1 MFVSIDMD
9 TLEFVHVHKE
19 HEIVS
24 ALAWLEMPD
33 RSVTIENTDREY
45 FLCKMTPLELR
56 MLYRNT
62 TGQDITGTDDLVV
75 REMLATVVETQLK
88 PAFAD
93 LTELQAQ
100 IEAVEDDLY
109 AGVQWKYALGA
120 KRPAKQ
126 EELFPLSQHCRPL
139 DVITAQQA
147 AQRAPQRRK
156 VRNATPA
163 RVAQANAPQRPA
175 VPKQRMSSVRPT
187 IWAVADAMWQ
197 EAGSPTDKAVVLELR
212 KKMMIALET
221 DKGIKRTSS
230 SNELGNWMK
239 NRLA

>member
-9 TLEFVHVHKE
+9 TLEFVHVHPDYE
-19 HEIVS
+19 TLS
-24 ALAWLEMPD
+24 AIAWLEMPD
-33 RSVTIENTDREY
+33 RSVTIENTEREH
-45 FLCKMTPLELR
+45 FLVKMTPLELR

-62 TGQDITGTDDLVV
+62 TAEDITGTPDIVV

-88 PAFAD
+88 PVFAH

-109 AGVQWKYALGA
+109 AGIQWKYALGA
-120 KRPAKQ
+120 RRPAKQ
-126 EELFPLSQHCRPL
+126 EELFPLPQRSRPL

-156 VRNATPA
+156 ERSATPA
-163 RVAQANAPQRPA
+163 RVAPANAPQRPT

-197 EAGSPTDKAVVLELR
+197 EAGSPKDKAVVLELR
-212 KKMMIALET
+212 KKMMAVLESE
-221 DKGIKRTSS
+221 KGIKRTSS

-239 NRLA
+239 ERLT